1 MIQIFRKLINSLI
14 GRLLFGVLVLTF
26 GLLGVG
32 FGFRDLVIRGLQS
45 NDAATV
51 GGTTISLQQLNRD
64 YRRDMSAIQRRA
76 GLAFAPTTAQRQQVA
91 REALDRLISE
101 TLYAGAANDHGIRIG
116 DDLLR
121 RAIEQQ
127 PAFAGEDKR
136 FDRGRFVMQLSN
148 LGMGEAEFTAQFRR
162 DLEGQI
168 LIAPVVRTA
177 VTPKAL
183 VEDLYRYRNEQ
194 RAAQTVFLPDS
205 AATGTPAPT
214 DADLQAYYQK
224 HLIDFTLPEY
234 RTFTVLALSPD
245 LFAGEITPTEDEIQA
260 AYESRKADFVVPEQ
274 RKIEQVVVGD
284 KATADAIA
292 KAAADGKATLADAAK
307 AATGGKVQPVT
318 LDFAPKD
325 QFPQALRDPV
335 FAAAKGATAGPIES
349 PLGWHVARVV
359 DVMPGH
365 SVSLGEAKPKLI
377 AQLKRD
383 GGIDRLSAQ
392 IDKLGDK
399 LQGGTPMDQVAASVN
414 ATPMKVGPVDAKG
427 DSPPGQAADL
437 KRPQPDPAWLKTA
450 FQLGSGETSSFED
463 AKDGGYFAVRVE
475 SITPPTPRPMAD
487 VRADVAAGWTAEQQ
501 AKANTKHA
509 EELVAKAKAGTS
521 MTDIAAEAK
530 TKMVTTPSVT
540 RESAAL
546 QQGENALPP
555 ALIDALF
562 TLGNIGDVTV
572 VAVPGGQMVA
582 RLIDIHAADPHAPG
596 VDMAPLA
603 RELDRGLENDQLDEF
618 RKALGT
624 EYRVKTN
631 DKAVE
636 MVAGQ

>member
-1 MIQIFRKLINSLI
+1 MIQIFRQLINSLI

-26 GLLGVG
+26 ALLGVG

-51 GGTTISLQQLNRD
+51 GGTTISLQQLERD
-64 YRRDMSAIQRRA
+64 YRRDMSVLQRRV
-76 GLAFAPTTAQRQQVA
+76 GLGFAPTVAQKQEIARQ
-91 REALDRLISE
+91 ALDRLVSE
-101 TLYAGAANDHGIRIG
+101 TLYADAAKDHGIRIG

-121 RAIEQQ
+121 RAIEEE

-136 FDRGRFVMQLSN
+136 FDRGRFAMQLSN
-148 LGMGEAEFTAQFRR
+148 MGMGEAEFTSQLRR
-162 DLEGQI
+162 DLAGQT

-177 VTPKAL
+177 VAPKAL
-183 VEDLYRYRNEQ
+183 VEDVYRYRNEQ

-205 AATGTPAPT
+205 AVTGIPAPT

-245 LFAGEITPTEDEIQA
+245 LFAGEITPTEDELQA

-274 RKIEQVVVGD
+274 RKIDQVVVSD
-284 KATADAIA
+284 KATADAIV
-292 KAAADGKATLADAAK
+292 KATADGKTSLSDAAK
-307 AATGGKVQPVT
+307 SATGGKVQPVT

-335 FAAAKGATAGPIES
+335 FATAKGGITGPVES
-349 PLGWHVARVV
+349 PLGWHIVQVV
-359 DVMPGH
+359 DVKPGH
-365 SVSLGEAKPKLI
+365 SVSFDEAKPKLI
-377 AQLKRD
+377 AQLKHD
-383 GGIDRLSAQ
+383 GAIDRLSAQ

-414 ATPMKVGPVDAKG
+414 ATPVKVGPVDAKG
-427 DSPPGQAADL
+427 NPPPGQAADL

-463 AKDGGYFAVRVE
+463 AKDGGYFAVRLD
-475 SITPPTPRPMAD
+475 SITPPAARPLAE
-487 VRADVAAGWTAEQQ
+487 VRADVVAGWTGEQQ
-501 AKANTKHA
+501 AKANAKHA
-509 EELVAKAKAGTS
+509 EELAAKARSGTP
-521 MTDIAAEAK
+521 MTEIAADAK
-530 TKMVTTPSVT
+530 TKMETTPAVT
-540 RESAAL
+540 RESASL
-546 QQGENALPP
+546 EQGDKALPP

-562 TLGNIGDVTV
+562 TLGKIDDVTT

-582 RLIDIHAADPHAPG
+582 RLIEVHAADPHAPG
-596 VDMAPLA
+596 VDMAPIA

-618 RKALGT
+618 RKALGI

-631 DKAVE
+631 DRAVE